1 MERFG
6 NKKILTEKMTMPNG
20 QEVSYYTGPLPDF
33 SKLPVNNGSQYLTN
47 QDLNG
52 LFNDRPMPKSVKLK
66 TQQSSENNENMN
78 YMVNSAREFLMTQKE
93 KNIQNE
99 FLNGLGAQ
107 KVSQKPK
114 WSSQSY
120 WARHWVKSLSR
131 FLRSS

>member
-1 MERFG
+1 
-6 NKKILTEKMTMPNG
+6 MTMPNG

-33 SKLPVNNGSQYLTN
+33 SQLPVNNGYQFLTN
-47 QDLNG
+47 QNI
-52 LFNDRPMPKSVKLK
+52 NPANRPMPKSVKLK
-66 TQQSSENNENMN
+66 TQESSENNENMN

-99 FLNGLGAQ
+99 ILNGLGAQ

-120 WARHWVKSLSR
+120 WARHWVKSISR
-131 FLRSS
+131 YFRSS

>member
-1 MERFG
+1 
-6 NKKILTEKMTMPNG
+6 MTMPNG

-33 SKLPVNNGSQYLTN
+33 SKLPVNNGSQFLTN
-47 QDLNG
+47 QNI
-52 LFNDRPMPKSVKLK
+52 NSANRPMPKSVKLK
-66 TQQSSENNENMN
+66 TQKSSENNENMS

-99 FLNGLGAQ
+99 MLNGLGAE

-120 WARHWVKSLSR
+120 WARHWVENLSR
-131 FLRSS
+131 FFRFT